1 MCISLKG
8 VHELDG
14 FSLKKKIMYFNGLLT
29 IAVSSESMILPDH
42 LPPSVWAPWG
52 EGGRLRELG
61 ESCAMPVGTR
71 EAVG

>member
-14 FSLKKKIMYFNGLLT
+14 FNLKKKIMYFNGLLT
-29 IAVSSESMILPDH
+29 VTVSSESMILPDH
-42 LPPSVWAPWG
+42 LPPPVWAPWG

-61 ESCAMPVGTR
+61 RKLCDACWH
-71 EAVG
+71 